1 MAFSRFIHLKGA
13 FPSKE
18 VRQLAGERC
27 SLSGVRDLL
36 ACLPW
41 RLGLAK
47 APSRRILGHRSVL
60 PGRPSALWL
69 LELQQLNYRWETGVW
84 EPGTLT
90 LWSHGPGSPQRR
102 QLSCSPSESEP
113 AIVRATRDRAA
124 ERRGVTLLIC
134 CRVICLLF
142 TTLSRGPAGDRCAPE
157 EGLPASSPPPL
168 ASPHP
173 CSPGA
178 CCIVRLLAGAPGD
191 RLQMERGGCLFC
203 FGGGGVSEPR
213 TYLANEVVITPRL
226 TNRMKTRGSTKA
238 TDGPRV
244 CLTALQR
251 ARCRSWKGWVPGRKR
266 AQRLRFWE
274 QVAPTPSSEI
284 PENYH
289 TPTFPKPSTAPSYL
303 LWWEIERRLKIP
315 NYSYPSLDR
324 IYSQVCT
331 YCFLQKTPQ
340 PFRMWSS

>member
-1 MAFSRFIHLKGA
+1 M
-13 FPSKE
+13 
-18 VRQLAGERC
+18 
-27 SLSGVRDLL
+27 
-36 ACLPW
+36 
-41 RLGLAK
+41 
-47 APSRRILGHRSVL
+47 
-60 PGRPSALWL
+60 
-69 LELQQLNYRWETGVW
+69 
-84 EPGTLT
+84 
-90 LWSHGPGSPQRR
+90 
-102 QLSCSPSESEP
+102 
-113 AIVRATRDRAA
+113 
-124 ERRGVTLLIC
+124 
-134 CRVICLLF
+134 
-142 TTLSRGPAGDRCAPE
+142 
-157 EGLPASSPPPL
+157 
-168 ASPHP
+168 
-173 CSPGA
+173 
-178 CCIVRLLAGAPGD
+178 LAGAPGD

-251 ARCRSWKGWVPGRKR
+251 AGCRSWKGWVLGRKR
-266 AQRLRFWE
+266 AQRLCFWE
-274 QVAPTPSSEI
+274 QVTPTPSSEI

-331 YCFLQKTPQ
+331 YFVSSRKPLS
-340 PFRMWSS
+340 PFGCGPVKHYEKCEPALDKEALAEREGRGGAFAGGRGLRACWEVP